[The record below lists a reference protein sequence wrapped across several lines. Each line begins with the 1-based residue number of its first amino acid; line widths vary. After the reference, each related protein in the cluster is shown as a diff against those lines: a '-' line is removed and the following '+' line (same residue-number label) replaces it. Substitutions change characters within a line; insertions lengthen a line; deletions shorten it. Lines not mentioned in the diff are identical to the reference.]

1 MRENVETEPQV
12 DIPVKLR
19 RLDGLVRAAARSR
32 ALLIDQLAR
41 VEREEPDALARA
53 GRIAGQCAE
62 GLDETRR
69 KLQGLRRVP
78 LLEISTESLDQW
90 IGCLVTACDA
100 VQVAAG
106 TRDPVH
112 LERAAG
118 ALRDAAP
125 HARQFNLAR
134 RMLARRL

>member
-1 MRENVETEPQV
+1 METAPQIDVEV
-12 DIPVKLR
+12 RIR
-19 RLDGLVRAAARSR
+19 RLDGLVRSAARSR
-32 ALLIDQLAR
+32 ALLVDQLAR

-69 KLQGLRRVP
+69 KLQGLRQVP
-78 LLEISTESLDQW
+78 GLEVSTESLEAW

-106 TRDPVH
+106 TRDPRH
-112 LERAAG
+112 LDHAAG
-118 ALRDAAP
+118 ALREAAP

-134 RMLARRL
+134 RMLARRLVAE

>member
-1 MRENVETEPQV
+1 VRE
-12 DIPVKLR
+12 L
-19 RLDGLVRAAARSR
+19 G
-32 ALLIDQLAR
+32 
-41 VEREEPDALARA
+41 
-53 GRIAGQCAE
+53 
-62 GLDETRR
+62 
-69 KLQGLRRVP
+69 GLRVVP
-78 LLEISTESLDQW
+78 GLELSAESLEEW

-106 TRDPVH
+106 TRDPSH
-112 LERAAG
+112 LDRAAG

>member
-1 MRENVETEPQV
+1 METTLQV
-12 DIPVKLR
+12 DLEAKLR

-32 ALLIDQLAR
+32 ALLVDQLAR
-41 VEREEPDALARA
+41 VERDEPDALARA

-69 KLQGLRRVP
+69 KLQGLQNVP
-78 LLEISTESLDQW
+78 GLEVSAESLDEW
-90 IGCLVTACDA
+90 IDCLVTACDA

-106 TRDPVH
+106 TRDPSH
-112 LERAAG
+112 LDLAAG

-134 RMLARRL
+134 RMLARRLVAE

>member
-1 MRENVETEPQV
+1 VETAPQINVETR
-12 DIPVKLR
+12 LR

-32 ALLIDQLAR
+32 ALLVDQLAR
-41 VEREEPDALARA
+41 VQREEPDSLARA

-69 KLQGLRRVP
+69 KLQSLQHVPGLE
-78 LLEISTESLDQW
+78 LSTDSLDEW
-90 IGCLVTACDA
+90 INCLVTACDA

-106 TRDPVH
+106 TRDPAH
-112 LERAAG
+112 LDTAAG
-118 ALRDAAP
+118 ALRDAEP

-134 RMLARRL
+134 RMLARRLVAE

>member
-1 MRENVETEPQV
+1 MEIAPQI
-12 DIPVKLR
+12 DLQSLLR
-19 RLDGLVRAAARSR
+19 RLDGLVRAAGRSR
-32 ALLIDQLAR
+32 ALLVDQLTR
-41 VEREEPDALARA
+41 VERNEPDALARA

-69 KLQGLRRVP
+69 KLQGMRATP
-78 LLEISTESLDQW
+78 GLEPSMDALESW
-90 IGCLVTACDA
+90 IEHLVRACDA

-106 TRDPVH
+106 TRDRIH

-118 ALRDAAP
+118 ALRDAEP
-125 HARQFNLAR
+125 HGRQFNLTR

>member
-1 MRENVETEPQV
+1 METAPQL
-12 DIPVKLR
+12 DLETKLR

-32 ALLIDQLAR
+32 ALLLDQLAR

-62 GLDETRR
+62 GRDETRR
-69 KLQGLRRVP
+69 RLQGLQHVP
-78 LLEISTESLDQW
+78 GLEVSTESLDEW
-90 IGCLVTACDA
+90 INCLVTACDA

-106 TRDPVH
+106 TRDSSH
-112 LERAAG
+112 LDRAAG

-134 RMLARRL
+134 RMLARRLLAE

>member
-1 MRENVETEPQV
+1 VETAPQL
-12 DIPVKLR
+12 DLEAKLR
-19 RLDGLVRAAARSR
+19 RLDALVRIATRSR
-32 ALLIDQLAR
+32 ALLVDQLAR
-41 VEREEPDALARA
+41 VGRQEPDALARA

-62 GLDETRR
+62 GLEETRR
-69 KLQGLRRVP
+69 KLRGLRAVAA
-78 LLEISTESLDQW
+78 LELSAESLDAW
-90 IGCLVTACDA
+90 ITCLVTACDA

-106 TRDPVH
+106 TRDQSH
-112 LERAAG
+112 LDRAAG

>member
-1 MRENVETEPQV
+1 METTLQV
-12 DIPVKLR
+12 DLEAKLR

-32 ALLIDQLAR
+32 ALLVDQLAR
-41 VEREEPDALARA
+41 VERDEPDALARA

-69 KLQGLRRVP
+69 KLQGLQNVP
-78 LLEISTESLDQW
+78 GLEVSAESLDEW
-90 IGCLVTACDA
+90 IDCLVTACDA

-106 TRDPVH
+106 TRDPSH
-112 LERAAG
+112 LDRAAG

-134 RMLARRL
+134 RMLARRLVAE